1 MELNAGLAMF
11 VRAYFRLGMNQT
23 SRAVFTA
30 LKMVSYFATIATRL
44 GADKCAARAV
54 DGPQGRDWLVQPCAS
69 ATSSPD
75 GLVRSGSGASRCSLN
90 RASVDAATPA
100 SRALRPGVGDHG
112 LVV

>member
-1 MELNAGLAMF
+1 MGRWMA
-11 VRAYFRLGMNQT
+11 
-23 SRAVFTA
+23 RAVWRRV
-30 LKMVSYFATIATRL
+30 KMVSYFATIVTRL

-54 DGPQGRDWLVQPCAS
+54 DGPQGRDWLVEPCAS

-75 GLVRSGSGASRCSLN
+75 GLVRSGASRRSLN

-100 SRALRPGVGDHG
+100 SRALRPAVGDHG